1 MPAPKPGALI
11 IAAML
16 VLQACGSSP
25 PVRFFALEPMAI
37 EYARDPDDAIVLG
50 LGPLRIADYL
60 KRPQLVTRGDD
71 AELIIDELNRW
82 AEPLGAAIHRTL
94 ADNVDGLIDGVAVV
108 GFPDTDTA
116 TLDYRIVGRVYRF
129 DADRAGLAVLEAQWR
144 VEDADGADIVPPRRE
159 RYEARAAR
167 RDSPAAVTA
176 ALTDTLG
183 QFSRDIADAVQTLI
197 ASR

>member
-1 MPAPKPGALI
+1 MSAPRTTAFFI
-11 IAAML
+11 IAMFA
-16 VLQACGSSP
+16 LQACGTSP
-25 PVRFFALEPMAI
+25 PVRFFALESMSV
-37 EYARDPDDAIVLG
+37 EYAEDAEDAIVLG

-94 ADNVDGLIDGVAVV
+94 ADNVDGLLDGVAVI

-116 TLDYRIVGRVYRF
+116 TLDYRVVGRVYRF
-129 DADRAGLAVLEAQWR
+129 DVDRAGLAVMEVQWR
-144 VEDADGADIVPPRRE
+144 LEDADGADIAPPRRG
-159 RYEARAAR
+159 RYEARTGQR
-167 RDSPAAVTA
+167 NDPAAATA
-176 ALTDTLG
+176 ALADTLG

-197 ASR
+197 TSR